1 MSEDAIS
8 FSGVDE
14 IGHEVKKN
22 DQGPRGQAK
31 CQGCTQA
38 QPSAET
44 GAIGCETT
52 TVQQNPW
59 SLAIRYHKPN
69 KRGGG
74 GHHSRDRSYLQDVW
88 GESKEK
94 KEKIQNC
101 DPSLEE
107 MLF

>member
-22 DQGPRGQAK
+22 DQGPRGQAR

-59 SLAIRYHKPN
+59 SLAISTTNPTKEGVVGITAEIGLTYKTCGEKARK
-69 KRGGG
+69 KRE
-74 GHHSRDRSYLQDVW
+74 DTEL
-88 GESKEK
+88 
-94 KEKIQNC
+94 
-101 DPSLEE
+101 
-107 MLF
+107 